1 MAVMKVVG
9 IDGSAPGATAVRAAR
24 ARVEQLG
31 GNLASQAL
39 GSTSRRSGFVR
50 GSRRSRMPR
59 RGVTMK
65 VRDLMTTDPL
75 TVSADTLLKDAAR
88 AMVRNRVSGLPVIG
102 DGALIGIVTE
112 GDFLR
117 QEANRDQ
124 PYRFSLL
131 DALFGEGPA
140 DPPAVETVAEV
151 MTEDVITI
159 RPEATIGQAARVMV
173 NQQVKRLPV
182 IDEDGTLI
190 GIISR
195 ADVVNAFTKPDE
207 IIEDEVRED
216 IIRRLLF
223 LDPEEVGVSVE
234 DGVVTLEGEME
245 NRTEAHL
252 LEELTRRVEGV
263 VRVDSQLT
271 FLVDDQKAG
280 RHYPLNN

>member
-1 MAVMKVVG
+1 
-9 IDGSAPGATAVRAAR
+9 
-24 ARVEQLG
+24 
-31 GNLASQAL
+31 
-39 GSTSRRSGFVR
+39 
-50 GSRRSRMPR
+50 
-59 RGVTMK
+59 MK

-75 TVSADTLLKDAAR
+75 TVSADTLLKEAAR
-88 AMVRNRVSGLPVIG
+88 TMVRNKVSGLPVIS

-131 DALFGEGPA
+131 DALFGEGSV
-140 DPPAVETVAEV
+140 DPPAVETVSEV
-151 MTEDVITI
+151 MTENVITI
-159 RPEATIGQAARVMV
+159 RPEATIGEAARVMA
-173 NQQVKRLPV
+173 NKRVKRLPV
-182 IDEDGTLI
+182 IDDDGALI

-216 IIRRLLF
+216 IVRRLLF
-223 LDPEEVGVSVE
+223 LDPEDVGVSVE
-234 DGVVTLEGEME
+234 DGVVTLDGEME

-263 VRVDSQLT
+263 VRVNSQLT
-271 FLVDDQKAG
+271 FLVDDQKAE

>member
-1 MAVMKVVG
+1 
-9 IDGSAPGATAVRAAR
+9 
-24 ARVEQLG
+24 
-31 GNLASQAL
+31 
-39 GSTSRRSGFVR
+39 
-50 GSRRSRMPR
+50 
-59 RGVTMK
+59 MK

-75 TVSADTLLKDAAR
+75 TVSPDTLLKEAAR
-88 AMVRNRVSGLPVIG
+88 TMVRNKVSGLPVIV
-102 DGALIGIVTE
+102 DGAVVGIVTE

-131 DALFGEGPA
+131 DALFGEGPS

-151 MTEDVITI
+151 MTEMVITTA
-159 RPEATIGQAARVMV
+159 PDVTIGEAARVMA
-173 NQQVKRLPV
+173 NKRVKRLPV
-182 IDEDGTLI
+182 VDEDGVLI

-207 IIEDEVRED
+207 IIEDEIRED

-223 LDPEEVGVSVE
+223 LDPQEVGVAVD

-252 LEELTRRVEGV
+252 LEELARRVEGV

-271 FLVDDQKAG
+271 FLVDDQKAE
-280 RHYPLNN
+280 RQYPLNN

>member
-1 MAVMKVVG
+1 
-9 IDGSAPGATAVRAAR
+9 
-24 ARVEQLG
+24 
-31 GNLASQAL
+31 
-39 GSTSRRSGFVR
+39 
-50 GSRRSRMPR
+50 
-59 RGVTMK
+59 MK

-75 TVSADTLLKDAAR
+75 TVSADTLLKEAAR
-88 AMVRNRVSGLPVIG
+88 TMVRNKVSGLPVIS

-131 DALFGEGPA
+131 DALFGEGSV
-140 DPPAVETVAEV
+140 DPPAVETVSEV
-151 MTEDVITI
+151 MTENVITI
-159 RPEATIGQAARVMV
+159 RPEATIGEAARVMA
-173 NQQVKRLPV
+173 NKRVKRLPV
-182 IDEDGTLI
+182 IDDDGALI

-216 IIRRLLF
+216 IVRRLLF
-223 LDPEEVGVSVE
+223 LDPEDVGVSVE

-263 VRVDSQLT
+263 VRVNSQLT
-271 FLVDDQKAG
+271 FLVDDQKAE